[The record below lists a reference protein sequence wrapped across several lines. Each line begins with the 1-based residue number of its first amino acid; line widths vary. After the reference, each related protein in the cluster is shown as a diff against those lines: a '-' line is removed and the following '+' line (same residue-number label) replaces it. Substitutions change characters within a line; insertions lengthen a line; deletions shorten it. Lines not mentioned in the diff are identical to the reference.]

1 MKNIWAPWRIKYVA
15 CQKKS
20 SGCIFC
26 KKAKSK
32 KDKQNLV
39 LMRAKHSFVLMNV
52 YPYNNGHIM
61 AAPYRHV
68 KDLNSLSNEEF
79 IELFSL
85 IKEMESKL
93 KKVLSPDG
101 FNIGINVGTAAGA
114 GIRGHLHV
122 HLVPR
127 WTGDTGFMSVTSDI
141 KIIAQSLA
149 ELYKVLTEK

>member
-1 MKNIWAPWRIKYVA
+1 MKNIWAPWRINYVA
-15 CQKKS
+15 QQKKS

-39 LMRAKHSFVLMNV
+39 LMRAKYSFALMNI
-52 YPYNNGHIM
+52 YPYNNGHVM

-68 KDLNSLSNEEF
+68 KDLSSLSEEEF
-79 IELFSL
+79 RELFSL

-93 KKVLSPDG
+93 KRVLNPDG
-101 FNIGINVGTAAGA
+101 FNIGINIGAAAGA
-114 GIRGHLHV
+114 GIKGHLHV

-127 WTGDTGFMSVTSDI
+127 WIGDTGFMSVTSDV

-149 ELYKVLTEK
+149 ELHKALA